1 MRTSLVI
8 GFDSAW
14 SLNNSGG
21 IVGVFVTEN
30 GEINSL
36 GEPIVKNQEGAA
48 CLIEKWQEAHNPKS
62 TVILIDQ
69 PTIVPNSHGQR
80 PVENIVGSPISRRY
94 GGVQSSNRSKKE
106 LFGDSAPIWEFLMK
120 FDGACNPVRN
130 FPNQHRKSY
139 VIETYPALAMI
150 AMGWLP
156 ADNHINPRA
165 TGRLPKYNPD
175 NRRRFSY
182 EDWRF
187 VCHQTAISMG
197 KQGLSHLEKWITNAE
212 NNESPRK
219 QDQDCLDACICLLIG
234 MHLVGK
240 KDCLFVGDMDTG
252 YIVVPYGESL
262 HKELA
267 VRCEISGRKPDEWL
281 HKFKMSC

>member
-1 MRTSLVI
+1 MNTTLIV

-30 GEINSL
+30 GENISL
-36 GEPIVKNQEGAA
+36 GDPTVVNQEDAA
-48 CLIEKWQEAHNPKS
+48 CLIKAWQKAHRAKS
-62 TVILIDQ
+62 TLILIDQ
-69 PTIVPNSHGQR
+69 PTIVPNMHGQR
-80 PVENIVGSPISRRY
+80 PVENIIGSPISRRY
-94 GGVQSSNRSKKE
+94 GGVQPSNRSKKE
-106 LFGDSAPIWEFLMK
+106 LFGDNAPIWEFLK
-120 FDGACNPVRN
+120 EFDGACNPIQS
-130 FPNQHRKSY
+130 FSSQHRNNN

-156 ADNHINPRA
+156 DDNHIYPRE

-175 NRRRFSY
+175 NRRNFSY
-182 EDWRF
+182 DDWRF
-187 VCHQTAISMG
+187 VCHQTALGIGSL
-197 KQGLSHLEKWITNAE
+197 GLSRLEKWLTNVE

-234 MHLVGK
+234 MHLVRE
-240 KDCLFVGDMDTG
+240 KDCLFVGDMVAG
-252 YIVVPYGESL
+252 YMVVPYGVTL
-262 HKELA
+262 HKELV
-267 VRCEISGRKPDEWL
+267 VRCEITGRKPVEWL